1 MAGSVYWDE
10 WSQRW
15 MMDDSGRPRQA
26 TPEEVDAYLE
36 ALDGGHQESVPGA
49 SDEMEA
55 YLADLSDQVWGPKV
69 QHG

>member
-15 MMDDSGRPRQA
+15 MVDDSGRPRQA
-26 TPEEVDAYLE
+26 TPEEV
-36 ALDGGHQESVPGA
+36 
-49 SDEMEA
+49 EA